1 MKKFV
6 KAEEES
12 EKNIKIN
19 FDKEL
24 ENTEKKFKNLEKKI
38 IFPFFREKFGSFQ
51 SAFLLY
57 QGIDQYVRIY
67 AYLIDFKY
75 VIEFD
80 VSDLNKSIVE
90 NETITVEDYKKSLIG
105 KGRIKKENREYL
117 DKILSKNK
125 ID

>member
-1 MKKFV
+1 MQR
-6 KAEEES
+6 
-12 EKNIKIN
+12 
-19 FDKEL
+19 
-24 ENTEKKFKNLEKKI
+24 KNLKIWKKI
-38 IFPFFREKFGSFQ
+38 IFPFFRKKFGSFQ

-67 AYLIDFKY
+67 TYLIDFKY

-90 NETITVEDYKKSLIG
+90 NEVITVEDYKKSLIG

-117 DKILSKNK
+117 KKILSENK
-125 ID
+125 VDYKK